1 MNKFFIALYDLFES
15 RRALL
20 YALLGVLVVAMAS
33 AALRLRFSENITGFF
48 RHRMEVNR
56 NAYLKRFPINQYVDF
71 VVNSQNIAWN

>member
-1 MNKFFIALYDLFES
+1 MILLLLAQFCHAQTYDKIG
-15 RRALL
+15 LL
-20 YALLGVLVVAMAS
+20 EKNVPVLSV
-33 AALRLRFSENITGFF
+33 EYITGFF